1 MTPYLYDSQQSD
13 FCKNTTKGKIPT
25 HEAIVSCS
33 DSGQHSTLLS
43 ILCPSVSTG
52 KNPREE
58 QAYVALCIFRLLLF
72 SAQGFLI
79 LMRFS
84 YLVISR
90 GQFLQVF
97 VQLPVDIMQ
106 ILCTASSSKL
116 SHRSITCQM
125 ENHPLQLVLNLPL
138 MSEHDGLS
146 SHFWQ
151 RTCTANFHV
160 VTTLSSTRPSL
171 SFFLRLRISSL

>member
-1 MTPYLYDSQQSD
+1 M
-13 FCKNTTKGKIPT
+13 
-25 HEAIVSCS
+25 
-33 DSGQHSTLLS
+33 S
-43 ILCPSVSTG
+43 ILCPSVPTS

-58 QAYVALCIFRLLLF
+58 QAQVLLCIFRLLLF

-90 GQFLQVF
+90 RQFLQVF
-97 VQLPVDIMQ
+97 VLLPIDIMQ
-106 ILCTASSSKL
+106 ILCTMSSSKFP
-116 SHRSITCQM
+116 HRSITHHM
-125 ENHPLQLVLNLPL
+125 ENYPLQLVLNPPL

-151 RTCTANFHV
+151 RKCT
-160 VTTLSSTRPSL
+160 TSMSPIPILSSTKPSL
-171 SFFLRLRISSL
+171 SFFSRQRISSYEAAVHAENISERKETSFCPFVDF